1 MVVVRSIWR
10 WLALIV
16 RGLYL
21 FVFVLLVGMY
31 YGLGRLG
38 LWMVVRDRARR
49 ATRVARFQGRL
60 MRRCMTWLGATFI
73 KLGQVLSS
81 RPDLLAPEIIDELR
95 LLQDRL
101 PAFGGKRAR
110 AIVEAQLGKPIAE
123 VFAEFDE
130 TPVAAASVA
139 QVHRARLHDGT
150 EVAVKVLRPSVRRH
164 VERDGQVL
172 MAGAHLLA
180 ISPKLRLSDP
190 VGHLRHFVDAIA
202 LQTDLRIEADNYERF
217 AANFAG
223 NPAIVFPA
231 IHRGYSA
238 ERVLT
243 MQFMRGVRFEQRDPA
258 HDLVLAKTLRQLMF
272 QMCFVDGFVHADLHP
287 GNFLIAPDGQ
297 LIVFDAGMA
306 KLLGPDVLLQ
316 FVDFT
321 RCLTVGTATDFVNHL
336 RRFHTYSQ
344 GFDWQGLHDDIAPL
358 LERVR
363 AQNSANL
370 EYSKL
375 FADIFGLARKH
386 RVRPVTDLTLV
397 MVALLTAQGLGK
409 ILDPELNIFVE
420 VGTYLMPI
428 VMQRGLMAQL
438 LAPPTVAS

>member
-217 AANFAG
+217 ATNFAG

-321 RCLTVGTATDFVNHL
+321 RCLTVGTAADFVNHL

-344 GFDWQGLHDDIAPL
+344 GFDWQALHDDIAPL